1 LTFEPAGVIHYIVAK
16 RRKTYRVTVST
27 TKKMKLPNLL
37 NKAKSQEEKDKA
49 NEKIQKKYNKL
60 ISQGNDK
67 SLEEIKVFKKL
78 TGVSYNFI

>member
-1 LTFEPAGVIHYIVAK
+1 
-16 RRKTYRVTVST
+16 
-27 TKKMKLPNLL
+27 MKLPNLL